1 MKFCI
6 LEMEYDSVCKTKCQG
21 RSLYVG

>member
-6 LEMEYDSVCKTKCQG
+6 LEMEYDSVCKTKYQG